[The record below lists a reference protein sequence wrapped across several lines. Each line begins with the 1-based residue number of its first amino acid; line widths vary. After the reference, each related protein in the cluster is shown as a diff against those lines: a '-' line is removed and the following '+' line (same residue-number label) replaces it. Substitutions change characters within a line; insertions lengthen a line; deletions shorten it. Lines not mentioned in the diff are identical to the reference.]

1 MRAIQKEIYN
11 DIHEHEHTGDT
22 VVLKVETRPRS
33 HAKASGPG
41 ATCNVMST
49 AKMVKGVQNVRTTAA
64 AAAARCKRP
73 SPTAMAG
80 LQLQRPMRSSQAHQR
95 CTAVVAP
102 ASLRLAYSRVTP
114 TFNTHPHRSFHA
126 TGRTLASTQVKPYLL
141 ADVGEGITECELVK
155 WHVKP
160 GSHIDE
166 FDLLCEVQS
175 DKASVEI
182 TSRFSGVVRDLSCS
196 VGGIIKVGEP
206 LCYIETQEAVEAGSS
221 GAAIEEQNEAAK
233 KATATSARSSH
244 SAPSSAQDISRPTQF
259 EANLSGFKDVQ
270 RTPSTNLETLAVP
283 AVRRLCR
290 EYGIEITAVS
300 GSGKD
305 GRVTK
310 EDVLRYLG
318 QLESSS
324 SSSSS
329 SSFDAVANAASASQ
343 ELEEMP
349 MIQDSDVPRGA
360 DVPGEPS
367 LAFDNVRARYGR
379 GAAATQSEASTVT
392 PAASEPQPQ
401 PLNGI
406 RKAMF
411 KMLSPSASIPVFTF
425 AEEIDV
431 TELEGLRRQLNATLA
446 EESPSSL
453 SSETKPAKVT
463 LLAFLLKALSAAM
476 KEHPLFLSKLQLPP
490 QPSGSSSADFA
501 AQASAARLVPRR
513 SHDIS
518 IALSIP
524 QGLLTPT
531 IRSIESHTVLSLASH
546 IAKLQQSVKTKG
558 GLGAEETGD
567 GGTLTL
573 SNIGSVGGGLLGTTP
588 VLPPTGQLAI
598 GAVGR
603 VMDLPR
609 YADTVP
615 GRGRITRTRSD
626 GDDDPAAQSSLVR
639 RKILPVTFAGD
650 HRVLQ
655 GTELAALVL
664 RWKQL
669 CEKPSLWLASMM

>member
-1 MRAIQKEIYN
+1 
-11 DIHEHEHTGDT
+11 
-22 VVLKVETRPRS
+22 
-33 HAKASGPG
+33 
-41 ATCNVMST
+41 MS
-49 AKMVKGVQNVRTTAA
+49 
-64 AAAARCKRP
+64 
-73 SPTAMAG
+73 
-80 LQLQRPMRSSQAHQR
+80 SSQAHQR

-102 ASLRLAYSRVTP
+102 ASLRLAHSRVTP
-114 TFNTHPHRSFHA
+114 SFNTQPHRSFHA
-126 TGRTLASTQVKPYLL
+126 TSRTPASTQVKPYLL

-182 TSRFSGVVRDLSCS
+182 TSRFAGVVRDLSCS

-221 GAAIEEQNEAAK
+221 GAAAEEQNEAAK
-233 KATATSARSSH
+233 KATAAPASSSD

-290 EYGIEITAVS
+290 EHGIEITAIS

-318 QLESSS
+318 KLDSSS
-324 SSSSS
+324 TTS
-329 SSFDAVANAASASQ
+329 DAVANAASQ
-343 ELEEMP
+343 EPEEMP
-349 MIQDSDVPRGA
+349 VIQDSDVPRGA

-379 GAAATQSEASTVT
+379 GAAPTQSRASTVT
-392 PAASEPQPQ
+392 HAASEPQPQ

-406 RKAMF
+406 RKAMV

-431 TELEGLRRQLNATLA
+431 TELEGLRRQLNSTLA
-446 EESPSSL
+446 EESSSSL

-463 LLAFLLKALSAAM
+463 LLAFLLKALSVAI
-476 KEHPLFLSKLQLPP
+476 KDHPLFMSKLQLPP

-518 IALSIP
+518 IALSTP

-546 IAKLQQSVKTKG
+546 IAKLQHSVKTKG

-609 YADTVP
+609 YADTLP
-615 GRGRITRTRSD
+615 GRGRTTRTRSD

>member
-1 MRAIQKEIYN
+1 
-11 DIHEHEHTGDT
+11 
-22 VVLKVETRPRS
+22 
-33 HAKASGPG
+33 
-41 ATCNVMST
+41 
-49 AKMVKGVQNVRTTAA
+49 
-64 AAAARCKRP
+64 
-73 SPTAMAG
+73 MAG
-80 LQLQRPMRSSQAHQR
+80 LRTTHTRPVTSSQAHQR
-95 CTAVVAP
+95 CPAVVAS
-102 ASLRLAYSRVTP
+102 ASLRLAHSRVAP
-114 TFNTHPHRSFHA
+114 AFNTQPHRSFHA
-126 TGRTLASTQVKPYLL
+126 NSRTPASTQVKPYLL

-196 VGGIIKVGEP
+196 VGGIIKVGQP

-221 GAAIEEQNEAAK
+221 GAAAEEQNEAAK
-233 KATATSARSSH
+233 KATAIPASSSD

-290 EYGIEITAVS
+290 EHGIEITAIS

-318 QLESSS
+318 KLDSSS
-324 SSSSS
+324 TTTS
-329 SSFDAVANAASASQ
+329 DAVAHAASQ
-343 ELEEMP
+343 EPEEMP

-379 GAAATQSEASTVT
+379 GAAPTQSGVSTVT
-392 PAASEPQPQ
+392 PADQPEL
-401 PLNGI
+401 LNGI

-431 TELEGLRRQLNATLA
+431 TELEVLRRQLNATLA
-446 EESPSSL
+446 EESSSSL

-490 QPSGSSSADFA
+490 PPSGSSSADFA

-518 IALSIP
+518 IALSTP

-531 IRSIESHTVLSLASH
+531 IRSVESHTVLSLASH

-615 GRGRITRTRSD
+615 GRGRASRTHSG
-626 GDDDPAAQSSLVR
+626 GDDDSAAQTSLVR

>member
-1 MRAIQKEIYN
+1 M
-11 DIHEHEHTGDT
+11 
-22 VVLKVETRPRS
+22 
-33 HAKASGPG
+33 
-41 ATCNVMST
+41 
-49 AKMVKGVQNVRTTAA
+49 KGVQNIRTT

-73 SPTAMAG
+73 STTAMAG
-80 LQLQRPMRSSQAHQR
+80 LQLQRPMKSSPAHQR
-95 CTAVVAP
+95 SPAIVAP
-102 ASLRLAYSRVTP
+102 APLAHSCVTP
-114 TFNTHPHRSFHA
+114 SFNAQLHRSFHA
-126 TGRTLASTQVKPYLL
+126 TSRTPASTQVKPYLL

-196 VGGIIKVGEP
+196 VGGIIKVGDP

-233 KATATSARSSH
+233 KATATSASSSD

-318 QLESSS
+318 KLDSSATTS
-324 SSSSS
+324 
-329 SSFDAVANAASASQ
+329 DAVANAASQ
-343 ELEEMP
+343 EPEEMP

-446 EESPSSL
+446 EESLSSL
-453 SSETKPAKVT
+453 SSESKPAKVT

-476 KEHPLFLSKLQLPP
+476 KDHPLFLSKLQLPP

-518 IALSIP
+518 IALSTP

-573 SNIGSVGGGLLGTTP
+573 SNIGSVGGGLLGTVP

-615 GRGRITRTRSD
+615 CRGRITRTRSD
-626 GDDDPAAQSSLVR
+626 GDDDTVAQTSLVR